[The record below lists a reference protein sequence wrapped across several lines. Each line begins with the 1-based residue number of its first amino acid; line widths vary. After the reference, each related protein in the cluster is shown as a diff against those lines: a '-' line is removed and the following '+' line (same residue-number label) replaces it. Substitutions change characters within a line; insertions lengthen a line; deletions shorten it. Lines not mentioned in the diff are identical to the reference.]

1 MIAWSAHLS
10 TLFAEHAPLD
20 RPAAAAAA
28 GFTAV
33 ETWWPPAAPAD
44 EWTDAVN
51 AAGLRAVL
59 VNADGGD
66 LAAGE
71 RGYCNLPDRRDEVVD
86 AVDAAVRVGVACG
99 GGTVNLLVGR
109 DDGIRPRPDQ
119 LTVACDTVRAAADRA
134 RALGGRIVIEHLNSL
149 DVDRP
154 LVATPSDALHFVE
167 AVDHPAVSVLFDA
180 YHAARIGLDP
190 CAEFTRVSGRVGH
203 VQYADCPGRGAPGT
217 GTVSLANLVSQM
229 AMESYHGHIGLEFV
243 PAGPTIEAL
252 TGLPPLPD

>member
-10 TLFAEHAPLD
+10 TLFAEYAPLE

-33 ETWWPPAAPAD
+33 ETWWPPAAPEDDWIA
-44 EWTDAVN
+44 AVN

-71 RGYCNLPDRRDEVVD
+71 RGYCNIPGRRDEVVA
-86 AVDAAVRVGVACG
+86 AVEAAVRVGAACG

-109 DDGIRPRPDQ
+109 DDGVRPRAEQ
-119 LTVACDTVRAAADRA
+119 LAVATDAVRAAAERA

-149 DVDRP
+149 DVDHP
-154 LVATPSDALHFVE
+154 LVATPSDALHFIE

-180 YHAARIGLDP
+180 YHAARIGRDP

-217 GTVSLANLVSQM
+217 GAISLRTFVSHLG
-229 AMESYHGHIGLEFV
+229 MEGYDGHIGLEFV
-243 PAGPTIEAL
+243 PAGPTAEAL
-252 TGLPPLPD
+252 AGLPALPA